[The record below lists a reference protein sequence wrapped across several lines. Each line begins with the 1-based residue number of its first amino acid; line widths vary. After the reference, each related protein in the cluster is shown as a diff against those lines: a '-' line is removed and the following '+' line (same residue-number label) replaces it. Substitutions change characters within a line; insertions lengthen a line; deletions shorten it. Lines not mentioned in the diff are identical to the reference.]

1 MNLGTLRELRAD
13 NARTHALL
21 TELIK
26 AQQRTNE
33 LLATLVEQGKPVQ
46 VANSK
51 PAPAPVKA
59 TEQPAPTMPTAPK
72 PLAKKPASK

>member
-33 LLATLVEQGKPVQ
+33 LLATLAEQGKPAQ
-46 VANSK
+46 VANTK
-51 PAPAPVKA
+51 PAPKDGTLEPRF
-59 TEQPAPTMPTAPK
+59 APTMPTAPRK
-72 PLAKKPASK
+72 GK